1 MESSLMTPDQHHVN
15 EFAGTHVVAELH
27 GIAPARLDDPRF
39 LRDTLRTALTAAG
52 ATVCEVIEHRFEPQ
66 GVTVLAL
73 LAESHASVHTYP
85 ELGSAFVDVFTCG
98 PSADPELA
106 VRLLADALGAEVSGN
121 RVIPRGPATARRI
134 TESVGAGLTRTWE
147 MSEVLHEADTDF
159 QHVVIGRT
167 EQGVSLFC
175 DDERQSTEATQLIY
189 HEALLVPAL
198 LLAEQV
204 RRVLVIGSSEGVVS
218 QIAVAAGAEVV
229 DHVDID
235 RAAVRACAAH
245 LPYGYSAPELDA
257 ADRGDGPVRI
267 HYRDGWEFLAEAVAA
282 GRRYDVV
289 VIDLP
294 DENDDP
300 EAQHNRLYGKD
311 FLLRCAE
318 VLADGGVLACQ
329 VGCPTIWR
337 NDTLRRAWLRFIE
350 TFGTVVYYGSD
361 EHEWAF
367 LSARVDRLTDPVS
380 ELIARLPAS
389 PYRPVTIDELA
400 LIRGTVPPHS
410 IRNPAELG

>member
-1 MESSLMTPDQHHVN
+1 MTPDRNSVN
-15 EFAGTHVVAELH
+15 KFAGTHVLAELH
-27 GIAPARLDDPRF
+27 GIESQRLDDPQF
-39 LRDTLRTALTAAG
+39 LEDALREALAAAG
-52 ATVCEVIEHRFEPQ
+52 ATVCNVIEHRFEPQ

-73 LAESHASVHTYP
+73 LAESHASIHTYP
-85 ELGSAFVDVFTCG
+85 EIGAAFVDVFTCG
-98 PSADPELA
+98 ASADPQHA
-106 VRLLADALGAEVSGN
+106 VRLLAAALCGEIAGHQ
-121 RVIPRGPATARRI
+121 VIERGPAAGRRI

-147 MSEVLHEADTDF
+147 MSEVLHEADTNY

-175 DDERQSTEATQLIY
+175 DSERQSTEATQLIY
-189 HEALLVPAL
+189 HEALLLPAL

-218 QIAVAAGAEVV
+218 QIAVAAGAELV

-235 RAAVRACAAH
+235 AAAVQACAAY
-245 LPYGYSAPELDA
+245 LPYGYDEGELA
-257 ADRGDGPVRI
+257 AAERGAGAVRV
-267 HYRDGWEFLAEAVAA
+267 HYRDGWEFLADAVAA
-282 GRRYDVV
+282 GQRYDVV

-294 DENDDP
+294 DENEDP
-300 EAQHNRLYGKD
+300 AAQHNRLYGKE

-318 VLADGGVLACQ
+318 VLAEGGVLTCQ

-337 NDTLRRAWLRFIE
+337 NDTLRKAWQRFID

-367 LSARVDRLTDPVS
+367 LSARVDRVVDPAS
-380 ELIARLPAS
+380 ELIDRLPALR
-389 PYRPVTIDELA
+389 YQPVSVDGLA
-400 LIRGTVPPHS
+400 LLRGTVPPHS
-410 IRNPAELG
+410 VRGG